1 MSFRPTRSSPI
12 FLVGFMA
19 AGKTSVG
26 RALAERLGW
35 ELADTDR
42 LVEEASG
49 MPIEAIFRSAG
60 EGAFRD
66 TEWSVLNELAG
77 RSRLVVA
84 TGGGLF
90 LGVPHRAFLRR
101 EGVSCWLDASLDAV
115 AARVGRVASRPLW
128 PSGDALDRRAFFE
141 RRRAVYALADLV
153 VDATHGDAA
162 DVARRVE
169 DRWSRFFL

>member
-1 MSFRPTRSSPI
+1 MSARHTPSSPL

-19 AGKTSVG
+19 AGKTTVG

-35 ELADTDR
+35 EFADTDR
-42 LVEEASG
+42 LVEQAAG
-49 MPIEAIFRSAG
+49 MPVEAMFRSAG
-60 EGAFRD
+60 EGAFREA
-66 TEWSVLNELAG
+66 EWSVLNELAG
-77 RSRLVVA
+77 RSRLVIA

-115 AARVGRVASRPLW
+115 AARVGSVASRPLW
-128 PSGDALDRRAFFE
+128 PAGDAIDRRAFFE
-141 RRRAVYALADLV
+141 RRRAVYALADIV
-153 VDATHGDAA
+153 VDATHGEVA

-169 DRWSRFFL
+169 DRRSLFFL